1 MIFYQMQKK
10 GEGLGSL
17 PKKYILCH
25 IGDFFFHH
33 KDIFFVFFF
42 VINNKRK
49 MSSTN
54 ENISWTHDIEKVL
67 ENIRINSII
76 LSREH
81 KRQYMI
87 LKNILKYYRLPV
99 IILSAC
105 NSVISVS
112 AQPYLKQAYIS
123 LITCALALVCGIIG
137 SVELYF
143 QLQLKMETELTAS
156 KDFYIL
162 STDIYKM
169 LNLDAKNRSINGK
182 SFLDN
187 CYSQYVKMI
196 ESSCVLVKNV
206 EDKLTD
212 VLPLPCKL
220 LLSSSSSSSDH
231 DVSTNEEKKETDDSA
246 IIEILLDPPF

>member
-1 MIFYQMQKK
+1 M
-10 GEGLGSL
+10 
-17 PKKYILCH
+17 
-25 IGDFFFHH
+25 
-33 KDIFFVFFF
+33 
-42 VINNKRK
+42 
-49 MSSTN
+49 
-54 ENISWTHDIEKVL
+54 
-67 ENIRINSII
+67 
-76 LSREH
+76 
-81 KRQYMI
+81 
-87 LKNILKYYRLPV
+87 
-99 IILSAC
+99 
-105 NSVISVS
+105 
-112 AQPYLKQAYIS
+112 
-123 LITCALALVCGIIG
+123 
-137 SVELYF
+137 
-143 QLQLKMETELTAS
+143 
-156 KDFYIL
+156 

-220 LLSSSSSSSDH
+220 LLSSSSSSSSSSDH